1 MDGST
6 ERARGDGAALRT
18 GPAEPPEDGAGWTV
32 APSPL
37 GCFRIVGAALGVEVL
52 TSELTTLAATVLL
65 ERIRVDGVIVLED
78 PPECVRSSDVEL
90 TVERRGFG
98 SRGCS
103 PRGGG
108 VDNPEDADCLF
119 SGRTCGRASLA

>member
-1 MDGST
+1 M
-6 ERARGDGAALRT
+6 LRT
-18 GPAEPPEDGAGWTV
+18 GPAEPPEDGVARTV
-32 APSPL
+32 APFPP
-37 GCFRIVGAALGVEVL
+37 GCFWIVGVALGVEAL

-65 ERIRVDGVIVLED
+65 ERIRVDGVIVLDD
-78 PPECVRSSDVEL
+78 PPEFVRSSEVELEL

-98 SRGCS
+98 PRGCS

-119 SGRTCGRASLA
+119 SGRTYGQANLA